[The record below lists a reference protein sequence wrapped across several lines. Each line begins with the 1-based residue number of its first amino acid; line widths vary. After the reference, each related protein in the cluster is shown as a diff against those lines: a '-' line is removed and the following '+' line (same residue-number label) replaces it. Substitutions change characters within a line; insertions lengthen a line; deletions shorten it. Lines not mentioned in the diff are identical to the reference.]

1 MYNILTELKKN
12 IGICLVCV
20 WVFFSFKAGEEGS
33 RALEWCP
40 QKWIIIVSMEEE
52 GISKLG

>member
-12 IGICLVCV
+12 RDLG
-20 WVFFSFKAGEEGS
+20 FFFFLKAGKEGM

-40 QKWIIIVSMEEE
+40 QKCIFLVGMEEE
-52 GISKLG
+52 GISKQG